1 MPDEAASF
9 ITRPPVE
16 IFGQYPG
23 YGFAGLGGST
33 AIGALGPDWTTSFSA
48 SLVVTPAQ
56 GEAHDPAAPVTF
68 NDEDSRILIFAPDGP
83 GGFTSPQDLLA
94 SLTQNA
100 DGSFVPTFNSRVSA
114 GAERLLLVWA

>member
-56 GEAHDPAAPVTF
+56 GGSAR
-68 NDEDSRILIFAPDGP
+68 SGGP
-83 GGFTSPQDLLA
+83 RDIQ
-94 SLTQNA
+94 
-100 DGSFVPTFNSRVSA
+100 
-114 GAERLLLVWA
+114 